1 MHEVAIAVLFT
12 SSEPIKF
19 LASLRDQTYSISKSA
34 DVKLVSVTSKDDSK
48 KLPNWDL

>member
-1 MHEVAIAVLFT
+1 MQEIAIAVLFT
-12 SSEPIKF
+12 SSESIKF

-48 KLPNWDL
+48 KTL